1 MLSIMRNK
9 IIQKVR
15 KGILLLANDP
25 KLLFIRFY
33 KKLRFIF
40 PFPKSP
46 VVKKITGGGYFRFD
60 FDYDHNV
67 KLMYLG
73 VYEIETIEVMK
84 RIVKKGDVF
93 IDVGANIGYISA
105 IALGLV
111 GDNGSVHSFEPVPE
125 YYLKLKEVAILN
137 NKSNIVLNQIAVG
150 SEQGTISIAVTNLS
164 NIGWNTVVPGFM
176 SDDTI
181 KETLPVSICRL
192 DRYIKEKGLTGISL
206 IKIDTE
212 GFEFPVLKGLSEYF
226 NNNRDHP
233 AILCEIAPAAY
244 PLLGYKLEQLEK
256 YMDEY
261 KYKAFDVIGIRKNIE
276 LTKLENTTNVLFL
289 WQGKELSM

>member
-1 MLSIMRNK
+1 M
-9 IIQKVR
+9 QKVM
-15 KGILLLANDP
+15 KGLILLANDP
-25 KLLFIRFY
+25 KLLFLRFY
-33 KKLRFIF
+33 KKMRIIF
-40 PFPKSP
+40 PLPKSP

-73 VYEIETIEVMK
+73 VYEIETVEVMK
-84 RIVKKGDVF
+84 RIIKKGDVF
-93 IDVGANIGYISA
+93 IDVGANIGYITA

-111 GDNGSVHSFEPVPE
+111 GENGSVHSFEPVPD
-125 YYLKLKEVAILN
+125 YFLKLKDVAILN
-137 NKSNIVLNQIAVG
+137 NKSDFVLNQLAVG

-181 KETLPVSICRL
+181 KETFPVSICRL
-192 DRYIKEKGLTGISL
+192 DRYIKEKGLNGISL

-212 GFEFPVLKGLSEYF
+212 GFEFPVLKGLSGYF

-244 PLLGYKLEQLEK
+244 PLLGYKLEQLAK

-261 KYKAFDVIGIRKNIE
+261 DYKAFDVIGVKKKVE
-276 LTKLENTTNVLFL
+276 LSKLKNTTNVLFL
-289 WQGKELSM
+289 WQGKELSI